1 MVRFK
6 TIRYKNFLSVGNK
19 FIEIWLDY
27 RPTTLIVGESGS
39 GKSSISDA
47 LCFALFNKPFRPIHK
62 NQLIN
67 AINDCDCLVEIEF
80 EIGNN
85 KYKVRRG
92 IKPTIFEIFCNN
104 ILVNQDAHSK
114 DYQEHLEKNILG
126 FNFRTFSHI
135 VVLGAVNFVP
145 FMELK
150 PNDRRV
156 LIEDLLDIQIF
167 SVMGNILKQRIS
179 DNKTNTLQNSL
190 FITNQKEKITLYENY
205 IKNIKK
211 DRQNKIEENNKTV
224 AENLD
229 KIGQISQSIFNQE
242 EKIKALKFE
251 IQDEKEV
258 LNQYSTVGDYQR
270 SILGHLKK
278 ANKDVIFYENNNECP
293 TCEREFGEEYK
304 NKTLTQKKAKI
315 EEYNAGLYKLKQ
327 VRETQ
332 ENRIDAIELVKL
344 AIKNENKSIEEFLN
358 SIDVLKMFNK
368 KLYDENNSLVEET
381 SFTDEEQ
388 KNKDLVE
395 QLKTL
400 ENDKECLSNQK
411 QLFELAANL
420 LKDGGIKTRIIRQY
434 LPIIN
439 KLVNR
444 FLSAMNFYV
453 SFSIDENFQETIKS
467 RGRDDFTYACFSEGE
482 RQRLDVAILLTWRTI
497 AMMKNS
503 IHTNLLFID
512 ELLDSSLD
520 QVATENIIELINT
533 EPVLSKSNIFV
544 ISHKINMIDKFSEY
558 IKFEKYKNFSR
569 LLP

>member
-1 MVRFK
+1 
-6 TIRYKNFLSVGNK
+6 
-19 FIEIWLDY
+19 
-27 RPTTLIVGESGS
+27 
-39 GKSSISDA
+39 
-47 LCFALFNKPFRPIHK
+47 
-62 NQLIN
+62 
-67 AINDCDCLVEIEF
+67 
-80 EIGNN
+80 
-85 KYKVRRG
+85 
-92 IKPTIFEIFCNN
+92 
-104 ILVNQDAHSK
+104 
-114 DYQEHLEKNILG
+114 
-126 FNFRTFSHI
+126 
-135 VVLGAVNFVP
+135 
-145 FMELK
+145 
-150 PNDRRV
+150 
-156 LIEDLLDIQIF
+156 
-167 SVMGNILKQRIS
+167 
-179 DNKTNTLQNSL
+179 
-190 FITNQKEKITLYENY
+190 
-205 IKNIKK
+205 
-211 DRQNKIEENNKTV
+211 
-224 AENLD
+224 
-229 KIGQISQSIFNQE
+229 
-242 EKIKALKFE
+242 
-251 IQDEKEV
+251 
-258 LNQYSTVGDYQR
+258 
-270 SILGHLKK
+270 
-278 ANKDVIFYENNNECP
+278 
-293 TCEREFGEEYK
+293 
-304 NKTLTQKKAKI
+304 
-315 EEYNAGLYKLKQ
+315 
-327 VRETQ
+327 
-332 ENRIDAIELVKL
+332 
-344 AIKNENKSIEEFLN
+344 
-358 SIDVLKMFNK
+358 MFNK

>member
-6 TIRYKNFLSVGNK
+6 TIRYKNLLSVGNK

-27 RPTTLIVGESGS
+27 APTTLIVGESGS

-47 LCFALFNKPFRPIHK
+47 LCFVLFNKPFRPIHK
-62 NQLIN
+62 NQLVN

-80 EIGNN
+80 EVGNN

-92 IKPTIFEIFCNN
+92 IKPTIFEIYCNN

-126 FNFRTFSHI
+126 FNCRTFSHI

-167 SVMGNILKQRIS
+167 SVMGTILKQRIS
-179 DNKTNTLQNSL
+179 DNKNNILQNSL

-211 DRQNKIEENNKTV
+211 DRQNKIEENNKAI
-224 AENLD
+224 AENLE
-229 KIGQISQSIFNQE
+229 KIKQIGQSIFNQE
-242 EKIKALKFE
+242 EKIKALKNE
-251 IQDEKEV
+251 ISDEKEI
-258 LNQYSTVGDYQR
+258 LKQYSTAQDYQR
-270 SILGHLKK
+270 SIMGHLKK
-278 ANKDVIFYENNNECP
+278 ANKDVVFYENNNECP

-304 NKTLTQKKAKI
+304 NKILEQKKTKI
-315 EEYNAGLYKLKQ
+315 EEYQSGLYKLKQ
-327 VRETQ
+327 VKEKI
-332 ENRIDAIELVKL
+332 EHRIDVIESTNS
-344 AIKNENKSIEEFLN
+344 AIKNENKIIEDCLN
-358 SIDVLKMFNK
+358 SIDVLKMFNE
-368 KLYDENNSLVEET
+368 KLHEENNSLVEET
-381 SFTDEEQ
+381 SLTDEEH
-388 KNKDLVE
+388 KNKDLAV
-395 QLKTL
+395 QLNSL
-400 ENDKECLSNQK
+400 ENEKENLFNQK

-420 LKDGGIKTRIIRQY
+420 LKDGGIKTKIIRQY

-453 SFSIDENFQETIKS
+453 SFSLDENFQETIKS

-503 IHTNLLFID
+503 INTNLLFID

-544 ISHKINMIDKFSEY
+544 ISHKTNMMDKFSEY